1 MSHGDQVSELADG
14 FHAVASS
21 DTCPYAA
28 SANEEKKIYTLQFHP
43 EVRHSVYG
51 NDILKNFVFEICE
64 AQANWSMHDFIDVQV
79 EKIRAQVKDDK
90 VLLALSGGVDSSVV
104 AALLHKA
111 IGDQL
116 YCMFIDHGLLRKGEA
131 ESVVEMFGK
140 NMKINLTKIDAKER
154 FLSKLAGVSDPQ

>member
-90 VLLALSGGVDSSVV
+90 VLLEMCIRDSS
-104 AALLHKA
+104 AGPWMPDPSGSA
-111 IGDQL
+111 Q
-116 YCMFIDHGLLRKGEA
+116 M
-131 ESVVEMFGK
+131 
-140 NMKINLTKIDAKER
+140 ER
-154 FLSKLAGVSDPQ
+154 CGHRASPVLCPSP

>member
-1 MSHGDQVSELADG
+1 MGVRRSQADTACPLFKG
-14 FHAVASS
+14 LPAGAGRVDVVTGIRYRSWRMAFMRCASS

-64 AQANWSMHDFIDVQV
+64 AQANWSMHDFIDAQV

-90 VLLALSGGVDSSVV
+90 VLLALVRRRRFQRGCGFV
-104 AALLHKA
+104 A
-111 IGDQL
+111 
-116 YCMFIDHGLLRKGEA
+116 
-131 ESVVEMFGK
+131 
-140 NMKINLTKIDAKER
+140 
-154 FLSKLAGVSDPQ
+154 